1 MARLVR
7 RDPHKVVY
15 PGSIPGAPPI
25 LLTKFSWDELNIGN
39 VVVTGSTPVV
49 SSTFGRMMELA
60 DMMVLETI
68 ALRVRVRLLLRLP
81 FYTLPMGGG
90 RIPHWFLGVCLIEV
104 PLCWCKVAV

>member
-68 ALRVRVRLLLRLP
+68 AFVRAGSTPATATILHSPHGRWKNPPLVFGSLP
-81 FYTLPMGGG
+81 D
-90 RIPHWFLGVCLIEV
+90 
-104 PLCWCKVAV
+104 